1 MRILIVEDDE
11 LLAAGLA
18 ISLALPG
25 YAVDRAVSGEKAL
38 LALGAEHYDL
48 VVLDIGLPGQDG
60 FAVLRK
66 LRERGLTVPVLI
78 LTARDAVADRVSGL
92 DLGADDY
99 MVKPFALGEFEARVR
114 ALLRRGHHAQ
124 SARLSCGR
132 LVMDTLAHRVWLGG
146 TPIGLTAREWGV
158 LEYLLLRQEQ
168 VLSKDKIMQAV
179 CNWDEEISPNAVE
192 VYMSRLRA
200 KLEPAGIRIRT
211 IRGFGYL
218 LEEAKNVHP

>member
-18 ISLALPG
+18 RALVAPG
-25 YAVDRAVSGEKAL
+25 YAVDRVSQGEKAL
-38 LALGAEHYDL
+38 LALSVEHYDL
-48 VVLDIGLPGQDG
+48 VVLDIGLPGIDG
-60 FAVLRK
+60 FSVLRRA
-66 LRERGLTVPVLI
+66 RERGQTLPVLI
-78 LTARDAVADRVSGL
+78 LTARDAVSDRVRGL

-99 MVKPFALGEFEARVR
+99 MTKPFALGEFEARVR

-124 SARLSCGR
+124 SAQLSCGA
-132 LVMDTLAHRVWLGG
+132 LLMDTLAHRAWLNHRALN
-146 TPIGLTAREWGV
+146 LTAREWGV
-158 LEYLLLRQEQ
+158 LEYLLMRQGQ

-200 KLEPAGIRIRT
+200 KLDPAGVHIRT
-211 IRGFGYL
+211 VRGFGYL
-218 LEEAKNVHP
+218 LEEVTHAA